1 MRSELTKARKIG
13 KSRANVSTRGKR
25 RRFQRRKRENDK
37 LCRVVLY
44 PSVPN
49 RRCFSVWHS
58 RTDVRSITFSS
69 TLPPCVSSDKTNFS
83 ANRSNGKSRKKWSPK
98 RKWWTAIVSVWFLPK
113 FRSNHMEGNPW
124 QRIRTEAG
132 YTIAKKR
139 KLSMKSRASCQ
150 PYRACTR
157 SDVRTRISRVKQGW
171 RKSSLATEIIS
182 PSCSVAN
189 INLANVT
196 IRNDSALLRL
206 ISTGE

>member
-25 RRFQRRKRENDK
+25 RRFQWRKRENDK
-37 LCRVVLY
+37 VRRVVY
-44 PSVPN
+44 PRVAN

-69 TLPPCVSSDKTNFS
+69 TLPPCVSSDKTNFF
-83 ANRSNGKSRKKWSPK
+83 ANRSNSKSWKKWSPK
-98 RKWWTAIVSVWFLPK
+98 RKWWTAIVSVWLLPK
-113 FRSNHMEGNPW
+113 FRSNHMERNPW
-124 QRIRTEAG
+124 QRTRTKAG

-157 SDVRTRISRVKQGW
+157 SDVQTRISRVKQGW

-189 INLANVT
+189 INFANVT
-196 IRNDSALLRL
+196 IRNDSVLLRL